1 MHSFSHHATFHILD
15 TNQSVETM
23 ESARIMWAPD
33 QSLKEG
39 SNLQHYR
46 QWLKQHH
53 DLSFEDYGSMW
64 KWSCDHIED
73 FWYSLWQYFGV
84 DKSYVPRSILSHGI
98 MPDVKWFAG
107 AKLNYAEMV
116 FRRSTDQ
123 RPALIFTN
131 ESGVYKEISWAEL
144 EQKVYAL
151 KKYLEEQGITRGDRV
166 AGYITNSPN
175 AIISFLAVN
184 AIGAVWTCC
193 SPDFMPA
200 TVIERFTSTQPKA
213 FIAGDGYVFKGRNF
227 SRVEALLQIKSQL
240 NIEVA
245 VSINEIDATDALT
258 KAGFVS
264 LEEIFSNASAGTLS
278 FEKVPFD
285 HPIWVLYSSGTTG
298 KPKAITHGH
307 GGMLLEH
314 LKYLY
319 LHNDVKEGERFFWF
333 TTTGWMM
340 WNFLQASLLVGA
352 IPVLYDGSPNYPT
365 LDVLWKMASKV
376 QVNHFGASAPY
387 YHACM
392 KAGLTP
398 HKTWSLEHIRTLGS
412 TGAPLASEVYDWVYQ
427 TFDSKIWLSS
437 ISGGTDMC
445 TAFVGGNPLL
455 PVRRG
460 HIQCRTLGCSLHAFD
475 DEGSA
480 ISKGLGE
487 MVIDKPMPCMPIYF
501 WNDAGKERYRS
512 SYFEKYPGKWRHG
525 DWIEIFD
532 DGSLIITGR
541 SDATLNRNGIRIGTA
556 EIYEALDH
564 IGEIKDALVINLE
577 RPEGDWMPLFVVLNE
592 GAELD
597 DELKKKI
604 TSHLRSNCSPRHV
617 PDQVFLVD
625 DVPYTLSGK
634 KMEVPVKRIL
644 QKSEGKSVKP
654 ESARNPEAL
663 TYFEE
668 FAGQLPK

>member
-1 MHSFSHHATFHILD
+1 
-15 TNQSVETM
+15 
-23 ESARIMWAPD
+23 MWTPD
-33 QSLKEG
+33 QSLKER
-39 SNLQHYR
+39 SNLQHYM
-46 QWLKQHH
+46 QWLKQHYN
-53 DLSFEDYGSMW
+53 LSFKDYDAMW
-64 KWSCDHIED
+64 MWSCDHIED
-73 FWYSLWQYFGV
+73 FWYSLWQYFEV
-84 DKSYVPRSILSHGI
+84 DNSYEPQSIISHGM
-98 MPDVKWFAG
+98 MPDVKWFEG
-107 AKLNYAEMV
+107 ANLNYAEMI
-116 FRRSTDQ
+116 FRRSSDQ

-131 ESGVYKEISWAEL
+131 ESGSSKEISWAEL
-144 EQKVYAL
+144 KHKVFAL
-151 KKYLEEQGITRGDRV
+151 KRFLEEQGITPGDRV

-193 SPDFMPA
+193 SPDFMPT

-213 FIAGDGYVFKGRNF
+213 LIGGDGYIFKGRKY
-227 SRVEALLQIKSQL
+227 SRVDALLEIKSKL

-245 VSINEIDATDALT
+245 ISINEIDASDPLVE
-258 KAGFVS
+258 AGFTS
-264 LEEIFSNASAGTLS
+264 LEVIFENSTEGTLS
-278 FEKVPFD
+278 FKRVSFD

-314 LKYLY
+314 LKYLH

-340 WNFLQASLLVGA
+340 WNFLQASLLVGG
-352 IPVLYDGSPNYPT
+352 IPVLYDGSPNHPS
-365 LDVLWKMASKV
+365 LDTLWKVASKTKV
-376 QVNHFGASAPY
+376 DHFGASAPY

-398 HKTWSLEHIRTLGS
+398 HRVWSLNDLRTLGS
-412 TGAPLASEVYDWVYQ
+412 TGAPLASEVYDWVYKS
-427 TFDSKIWLSS
+427 FDSKVWLSS

-460 HIQCRTLGCSLHAFD
+460 HIQCRTLGCSLHALD
-475 DEGSA
+475 DEGNR

-501 WNDAGKERYRS
+501 WNDAGKERYRN

-556 EIYEALDH
+556 EIYEALDQ
-564 IGEIKDALVINLE
+564 IDVIKDALVINIE
-577 RPEGDWMPLFVVLNE
+577 RPEGDWMPLFVVLKE
-592 GAELD
+592 GVKLN
-597 DELKKKI
+597 DELNKI
-604 TSHLRSNCSPRHV
+604 IASQVRNNCSPRHV
-617 PDQVFLVD
+617 PDQVFSVD
-625 DVPYTLSGK
+625 DIPYTLSGK

-644 QKSEGKSVKP
+644 QKSGGKSVKP

-663 TYFEE
+663 TYFEK
-668 FAGQLPK
+668 FADQLQK

>member
-1 MHSFSHHATFHILD
+1 
-15 TNQSVETM
+15 
-23 ESARIMWAPD
+23 MWAPD
-33 QSLKEG
+33 QSLEE
-39 SNLQHYR
+39 SNNLQQYR
-46 QWLKQHH
+46 QWLKQHD
-53 DLSFEDYGSMW
+53 DLSFEDYEAMW

-73 FWYSLWQYFGV
+73 FWYSLWRYFEI
-84 DKSYVPRSILSHGI
+84 DQSYEPRGILSQGI
-98 MPDVKWFAG
+98 MPDVKWFEG
-107 AKLNYAEMV
+107 ANLSYAEMV
-116 FRRSTDQ
+116 FRRSSDQ

-131 ESGVYKEISWAEL
+131 ESGVYKELSWADL
-144 EQKVYAL
+144 ERKVFAL

-200 TVIERFTSTQPKA
+200 TVIERFASTQPKA
-213 FIAGDGYVFKGRNF
+213 LIAGDGYVFKGRNY
-227 SRVEALLQIKSQL
+227 SRVDALLQIKSQL
-240 NIEVA
+240 NVEVA

-264 LEEIFSNASAGTLS
+264 LEEIFANETDGTLS

-376 QVNHFGASAPY
+376 KVDHFGASAPY

-398 HKTWSLEHIRTLGS
+398 HKKWSLAHIRTLGS

-427 TFDSKIWLSS
+427 TFDPKIWLSS

-475 DEGSA
+475 DDGIV
-480 ISKGLGE
+480 ISEGLGE

-501 WNDAGKERYRS
+501 WNDAGKKRYRS

-592 GAELD
+592 GARLD

-625 DVPYTLSGK
+625 DIPYTLSGK

-644 QKSEGKSVKP
+644 QKSDGKSVKP
-654 ESARNPEAL
+654 ESARNPKAL

-668 FAGQLPK
+668 FADRLPK